1 MNRTQLINDV
11 FDSYR
16 YLRRA
21 FLPPKKIKTLANA
34 PTRAQIGIL
43 FVVAQEKSMSIKKLS
58 TQLSMTPSAVT
69 QLVDPLVQ
77 SLLIS
82 RSTDMKDRRRIH
94 LILTKSG
101 KKILQVVRRQ
111 RIKALTTILAPLSD
125 NELRQL
131 AVLQHKLSSIKE

>member
-1 MNRTQLINDV
+1 
-11 FDSYR
+11 
-16 YLRRA
+16 
-21 FLPPKKIKTLANA
+21 
-34 PTRAQIGIL
+34 
-43 FVVAQEKSMSIKKLS
+43 
-58 TQLSMTPSAVT
+58 VT